1 MMLRELGIEEIR
13 PSREA
18 VAIIVGPNGSGKS
31 TYLRE
36 LANHYRFNR
45 DVTVACNTPHDR
57 FLGIRHIHRISVG
70 RPGQSPKNV
79 IKDAVATTIDAPDS
93 RFSQIA
99 AILEYCGYRSRFG
112 FTIDDTMRRRKKFYD
127 LSDSVKADFANDPD
141 FERAMSFLERRGQH
155 DPIWID
161 PTEPVLSFSQAREFA
176 SVLRH
181 ETVLRTERVIRGVRV
196 YLKRDDG
203 QVIELHRASSGQLSL
218 ISSLLFLIMTVKED
232 PIIIVDEP
240 ENSLHPSWQREYI
253 DKVLA
258 AMSYRNAT
266 LIVATHSPLIVTG
279 AMSANPKLVSVFQIQ
294 GGRPTEVRLD
304 EHKGSPSGIEEIL
317 WRAFEVVTPA
327 NHFVSE
333 QIVEEISRFE
343 NGEIDKATVLSLIGE
358 MEQGSFDERQAG
370 FFKAVRELL
379 DKVEISR
386 TTGSS

>member
-1 MMLRELGIEEIR
+1 MMLLDLGIAETR

-18 VAIIVGPNGSGKS
+18 VAIVVGPNGSGKS

-45 DVTVACNTPHDR
+45 KVMVVCNTPHDR

-70 RPGQSPKNV
+70 RPSHSPKSV
-79 IKDAVATTIDAPDS
+79 IKNAVATTIDAPDS
-93 RFSQIA
+93 RFYQIA
-99 AILEYCGYRSRFG
+99 AILKYCGYRSKFG
-112 FTIDDTMRRRKKFYD
+112 FTIDEPSRRRKFYD
-127 LSDSVKADFANDPD
+127 LSDSVKATLANDLD
-141 FERAMSFLERRGQH
+141 FQAAMSFLERRGAYG
-155 DPIWID
+155 PIWID

-181 ETVLRTERVIRGVRV
+181 ETVLRTEHVIRGVRV
-196 YLKRDDG
+196 YLEREDG
-203 QVIELHRASSGQLSL
+203 KVIELHRASSGQLSL
-218 ISSLLFLIMTVKED
+218 ISSLLFLIMTAKED

-240 ENSLHPSWQREYI
+240 ENSLHPSWQREYVN
-253 DKVLA
+253 KVLA

-266 LIVATHSPLIVTG
+266 VIVATHSPLIVTG
-279 AMSANPKLVSVFQIQ
+279 AMSENPNLVSVFQIH
-294 GGRPTEVRLD
+294 GGRPVEVRVD

-333 QIVEEISRFE
+333 QIVGEISRFE

-358 MEQGSFDERQAG
+358 MEQGSFDERQTG
-370 FFKAVRELL
+370 FFRAVRQLL
-379 DKVEISR
+379 DKVEISI
-386 TTGSS
+386 TTGGS